1 MRLPDGSRMLRMQ
14 RGGEIFY
21 GKGAPGAD
29 PHPWYTT
36 PQWWD
41 PIEVAP
47 SGGSVAS
54 RTRGGSAAPEVC
66 VPGGWY
72 AMVEPGFVNGLDPVV
87 FGAPDIKV
95 PDPEEAA
102 AEEART
108 PYQFGTKTKSAGSSS
123 RVPGLMD
130 RVRVPLNEIR
140 TYKARTGQVVEYFR
154 KFGYD
159 PSKVNPVEISTG
171 GANPTI
177 NANNLFSAGS
187 TPWLGFCDIYLA
199 TARAGYELETSIGA
213 FPITAIEY
221 TVQFNDTVLRQYG
234 TRARLMTGELPKTPS
249 HAERAT
255 ARLMGKPLE
264 DDAQDYIKIS
274 TVYILKTGDWGG
286 DPDKVIIDGKN
297 ETAFVQHHCFWNL
310 EHRAR
315 NRNPVNLPSMNASLM
330 FLPLIGRYGIAPIAT
345 ASAFESLLNGI
356 ISAGLNAAQN
366 TGKYWSV

>member
-1 MRLPDGSRMLRMQ
+1 MRLQDGSRMLRMQ

-29 PHPWYTT
+29 MHPWYTT

-41 PIEVAP
+41 PIEVTP
-47 SGGSVAS
+47 SGGTVAS
-54 RTRGGSAAPEVC
+54 ERRGGSAAPEIC

-87 FGAPDIKV
+87 YGAPDIKV
-95 PDPEEAA
+95 PASKGSPP
-102 AEEART
+102 RT
-108 PYQFGTKTKSAGSSS
+108 PYQFGEKTKSATSSS

-130 RVRVPLNEIR
+130 RVRVPLNGMR
-140 TYKARTGQVVEYFR
+140 TYKVRTGQVVEYFR

-199 TARAGYELETSIGA
+199 TARAGYELETSLGA

-221 TVQFNDTVLRQYG
+221 SVQFNDEVLQQYG
-234 TRARLMTGELPKTPS
+234 TRARLMTGEMPKTPT
-249 HAERAT
+249 AEERAT
-255 ARLMGKPLE
+255 ARLLRKPLE
-264 DDAQDYIKIS
+264 DDAQDYLKIS

-286 DPDKVIIDGKN
+286 DPDKVSIDGKN

-315 NRNPVNLPSMNASLM
+315 NRNPVNLPSMNAGLM

-345 ASAFESLLNGI
+345 ASALESMANEI